1 MCVVS
6 FTFKYLPNI
15 IQKFYTHV
23 VVRDAC
29 VLTAWASDVGSLLC
43 RHRRTNP
50 GSVVRDGLEV
60 QGVGLVT
67 ANVRVTH
74 DAGNIFFFFRWNSDP
89 VRRTCC
95 SAWSRW
101 LFTVVLVTPAFG
113 ALPVLA
119 VAVEQVGVKVTAIE
133 IRGNKRIEL
142 PAIAGR
148 LTLKSGDPYTPENV
162 RGQIKILYD
171 TGFFEDVQVETESGA
186 GGVALA
192 FLVREKPFI
201 TEIVFDGN
209 QALSD
214 DKLKEKITIK
224 SQAFLDQLQ
233 AKESAE
239 KIRLAYQGDGYFN
252 CRVTP
257 VVQTLDEDRKRLTFF
272 IKEGDKAR
280 VKTVNF
286 DGLHAA
292 TKDEM
297 FKVMATREWIPWYG
311 LFTQLKLPSS
321 FSDAGVLK
329 REEMNN
335 DVERIKEVLLNKG
348 YLNARVG
355 LPAVELSDEKKW
367 FVITYAVMEG
377 EPFTIGEIGFRG
389 NTVFEE
395 PELRQGL
402 KMKEGEIFQRQKLR
416 DEIARLNDLYGG
428 RGYSFADVSP
438 NVIPNTE
445 DRTAAII
452 LTIKEGEMMRIRQI
466 NIHGNE
472 KTKDNVIRREI
483 RVDEQDVIDTPSL
496 KRSFQRLNNLNFFET
511 VEILPAQVGVDKVD
525 LNVRVKE
532 KPTGQFSVGGGF
544 STLDRIVAIADITE
558 GNLGGNGWMGR
569 VRGQLGQQRT
579 IGLITF
585 RNPYVNDSLTSM
597 QLDVYRTATNYIT
610 YFETKSGAS
619 VTLGRWLSEYAT
631 GSVSLFA
638 EELNFKNPLV
648 GICPNLFPLVCSQLG
663 YQTTTGF
670 RTTLARDT
678 RDFYMDP
685 RTGWRAAV
693 GFDLGT
699 PYLGGSNNFY
709 KYYLDVIKYT
719 PLPFD
724 TRLAIRARYGAA
736 VGIEGKPIP
745 LTERYFV
752 GGINTM
758 RGFVF
763 GRAGPVTTNNSLL
776 GATKQLIFNNDFVFT
791 ISADAKLNGVIF
803 FDFGKGFKDDE
814 PLSLKLRKTAG
825 LEGRWISPFGPLR
838 AAYGI
843 NLEPNPGERKG
854 VFEFTIGSLF

>member
-1 MCVVS
+1 MLPRGLRVRRRCES
-6 FTFKYLPNI
+6 PTPATFAAAIVIRAQN
-15 IQKFYTHV
+15 
-23 VVRDAC
+23 
-29 VLTAWASDVGSLLC
+29 ASCMSVGRGAGC
-43 RHRRTNP
+43 T
-50 GSVVRDGLEV
+50 
-60 QGVGLVT
+60 VT
-67 ANVRVTH
+67 ANVRVAH
-74 DAGNIFFFFRWNSDP
+74 DADIIFPYLLWDSDT
-89 VRRTCC
+89 VRGGCC
-95 SAWSRW
+95 SPGTCWR
-101 LFTVVLVTPAFG
+101 FVMVLVALVFG
-113 ALPVLA
+113 VLPVCA
-119 VAVEQVGVKVTAIE
+119 VAAEQAGVKVTAID

-142 PAIAGR
+142 PAIVGR
-148 LTLKSGDPYTPENV
+148 LTLKPGDPYTPENV
-162 RGQIKILYD
+162 RGQIKILYE
-171 TGFFEDVQVETESGA
+171 TGFFEEVQVETESGT
-186 GGVALA
+186 GGMALA

-209 QALSD
+209 TALSD

-224 SQAFLDQLQ
+224 SQAFLDQPQ

-252 CRVTP
+252 CGVIP
-257 VVQTLDEDRKRLTFF
+257 VVQTLDKDRKRLTFF
-272 IKEGDKAR
+272 IKEGEKAR

-297 FKVMATREWIPWYG
+297 FKVMSTREWIPWYG
-311 LFTQLKLPSS
+311 LITQLKLPSLV
-321 FSDAGVLK
+321 SDAGVLK

-335 DVERIKEVLLNKG
+335 DIERIKEVLLNKG
-348 YLNARVG
+348 YLNVRVG
-355 LPAVELSDEKKW
+355 LATAELDDEKKW
-367 FVITYAVMEG
+367 FVVTYPVMEG

-389 NTVFEE
+389 NTVFED

-416 DEIARLNDLYGG
+416 DEITRVNDLYGG
-428 RGYSFADVSP
+428 RGYSFVDVSP

-445 DRTAAII
+445 ERTAAVIF
-452 LTIKEGEMMRIRQI
+452 TVKEGEMMRVRQI
-466 NIHGNE
+466 NISGNE
-472 KTKDNVIRREI
+472 KTKDNVVRREI
-483 RVDEQDVIDTPSL
+483 RVDEQDVINTPAL

-511 VEILPAQVGVDKVD
+511 VEILPAKVADDKVD

-544 STLDRIVAIADITE
+544 STLDQLVAIADVTE

-569 VRGQLGQQRT
+569 IRGQLGQQRT

-597 QLDVYRTATNYIT
+597 QLDVYRTATNYISW
-610 YFETKSGAS
+610 FETKTGAS
-619 VTLGRWLSEYAT
+619 VTLGRYLSEYT
-631 GSVSLFA
+631 SGSVSLFA
-638 EELNFKNPLV
+638 EELNFKNPRP
-648 GICPNLFPLVCSQLG
+648 GICPDRFPLVCSQLG
-663 YQTTTGF
+663 NQSTTGF
-670 RTTLARDT
+670 RTSFSRDT
-678 RDFYMDP
+678 RDVFMDP
-685 RTGWRAAV
+685 RSGWRTTV
-693 GFDLGT
+693 GFDFGT

-709 KYYLDVIKYT
+709 KYYIDVIKYT

-724 TRLAIRARYGAA
+724 TRFSFRARYGAA
-736 VGIEGKPIP
+736 VGIENSPIP
-745 LTERYFV
+745 LTERFYV

-763 GRAGPVTTNNSLL
+763 GRAGPVTDSNSLL
-776 GATKQLIFNNDFVFT
+776 GASQQLIFNNDFIFT

-803 FDFGKGFKDDE
+803 FDYGKGFDDDE
-814 PLSLKLRKTAG
+814 PLSSKLRKTAG

-843 NLEPNPGERKG
+843 NLDPNPAERKG